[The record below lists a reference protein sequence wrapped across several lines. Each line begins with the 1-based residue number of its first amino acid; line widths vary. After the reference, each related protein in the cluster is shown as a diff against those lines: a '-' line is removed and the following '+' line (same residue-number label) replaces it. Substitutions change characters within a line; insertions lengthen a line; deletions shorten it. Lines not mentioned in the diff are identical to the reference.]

1 MSTED
6 AAIKRPR
13 KKSVAIKP
21 RPRTAEAAPV
31 VEPEIGIEGSSSA
44 GDLAAL
50 RQKEETS
57 RFRIFVIDA
66 GWKSPAAEVLRS
78 NFTMILSSLG
88 RDPLYVL
95 SRRQSQ
101 EIIRK
106 NPILV
111 GKDPI
116 ILVRDLS
123 GKPSIEE
130 DEEFHGFH
138 FNLGLIHQPTLA
150 LKYLQ
155 EFLHFLISHRDSPNI
170 EMDIGQKL
178 HHDGFIGT
186 LEVIRSSTQEA
197 MGG

>member
-6 AAIKRPR
+6 TPLKRPR

-21 RPRTAEAAPV
+21 RPRITPAAPEV
-31 VEPEIGIEGSSSA
+31 LDLIAAQGAGSVE
-44 GDLAAL
+44 DLSTL
-50 RQKEETS
+50 EQKEETS

-78 NFTMILSSLG
+78 NFTMILCSLG

-95 SRRQSQ
+95 TRRQSQ

-150 LKYLQ
+150 LKHLQ

-170 EMDIGQKL
+170 EMDIRQKL
-178 HHDGFIGT
+178 HHDGLIGT

-197 MGG
+197 VGA

>member
-6 AAIKRPR
+6 APIKRPR
-13 KKSVAIKP
+13 KKSIAIKP
-21 RPRTAEAAPV
+21 RPRTAEMAPF
-31 VEPEIGIEGSSSA
+31 VEPEIGVEGSSSV
-44 GDLAAL
+44 GELAAMK
-50 RQKEETS
+50 QPDETS

-78 NFTMILSSLG
+78 NFTMIVCSLA

-95 SRRQSQ
+95 TRRQSQ

-138 FNLGLIHQPTLA
+138 FNLGLIHQPTMA

-178 HHDGFIGT
+178 HRDGLIGT

-197 MGG
+197 VGG